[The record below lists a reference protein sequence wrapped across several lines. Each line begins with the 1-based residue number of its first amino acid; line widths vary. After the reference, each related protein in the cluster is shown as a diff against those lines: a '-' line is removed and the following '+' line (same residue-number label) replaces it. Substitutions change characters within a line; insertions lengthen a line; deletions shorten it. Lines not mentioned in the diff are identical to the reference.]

1 MFNEGSWFAENK
13 GKGISYSEEG
23 VHNSRTWVGCQDVA
37 IEKHGI
43 EALNKT
49 DRYKCEI

>member
-13 GKGISYSEEG
+13 GKGIQNKEYC
-23 VHNSRTWVGCQDVA
+23 RTWVGCQDVA
-37 IEKHGI
+37 IEQHGI